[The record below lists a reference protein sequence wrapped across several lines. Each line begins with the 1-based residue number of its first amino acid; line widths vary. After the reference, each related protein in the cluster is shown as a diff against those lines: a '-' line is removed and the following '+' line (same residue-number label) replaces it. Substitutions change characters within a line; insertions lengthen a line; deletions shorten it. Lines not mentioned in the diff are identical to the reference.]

1 MLIPLNFSF
10 RQVPLSG
17 ACVEECGD
25 GSEAGPR
32 GDTVDDPTKH
42 KLKFCWERIWG
53 RFKQQRVAGPVE
65 AGFES
70 TFIRLVSF
78 FLVPLYH
85 GIPFALDPKTIVIY
99 SFCWDIHP
107 TDLNG
112 PNKCKDLSSEASFFQ
127 IFIWRGTSSRLLFR
141 LRCFAS
147 PRKRLFCP
155 FLLGLR
161 CHHTDG
167 WQASQSSRYHS
178 KCHNW
183 TRCTVFFQQ
192 ILCGQRSESRT
203 MLTEQFSLKCD
214 HQRLFLWRQFLG
226 LVTPEY
232 ICISP
237 SMESTN

>member
-1 MLIPLNFSF
+1 MKEVHTGCSSSGDSLRINFHRTGEFTPTTSVFIHRIPSAL
-10 RQVPLSG
+10 
-17 ACVEECGD
+17 
-25 GSEAGPR
+25 
-32 GDTVDDPTKH
+32 H
-42 KLKFCWERIWG
+42 
-53 RFKQQRVAGPVE
+53 QRVC
-65 AGFES
+65 FS
-70 TFIRLVSF
+70 TLS
-78 FLVPLYH
+78 
-85 GIPFALDPKTIVIY
+85 KTIVIFF
-99 SFCWDIHP
+99 FCYGIHALDI
-107 TDLNG
+107 DLNG
-112 PNKCKDLSSEASFFQ
+112 PGKCKDLSLKPHFFSN
-127 IFIWRGTSSRLLFR
+127 IYLEGGRTSSGLLFR

-192 ILCGQRSESRT
+192 ILCGQRSEGRT

-232 ICISP
+232 ICFSP
-237 SMESTN
+237 ISMENTNYRDLSTLNCDIH